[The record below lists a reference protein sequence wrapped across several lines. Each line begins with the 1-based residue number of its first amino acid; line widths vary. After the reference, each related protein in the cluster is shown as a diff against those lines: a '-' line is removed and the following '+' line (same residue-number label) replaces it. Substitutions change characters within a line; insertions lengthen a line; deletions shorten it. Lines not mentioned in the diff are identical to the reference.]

1 MKYIK
6 LFEELNRITVT
17 PEEKVKLK
25 EITKR
30 WLSLLNDTKTGIL
43 EKKTL
48 EYGLGDI
55 SRLITMDG
63 SYYIKSN
70 GYKLVDEVAKKLS
83 VGRGVSIIFD
93 RKKNC
98 FTTSSGKALVTF
110 NMVSDIKQIEF
121 PKKEVE
127 GFAFYTN
134 WKTSIYINHK
144 TGDVFNDPYNKINWD
159 KYTKD
164 SANFIKVWDFTGGN
178 IVLPVD
184 KNRVHKKDGL
194 FMDIFSFVYHEFIHS
209 KDPLCLM
216 PAKQQEAQTG
226 IKYSTPDM
234 QASGTKGMY
243 AGHPKELQTIGNN
256 LLEIVGYYFE
266 RTLRGDTDGGGLNYG
281 LTKDYVMNY
290 FIPVIK
296 EVKDFI
302 KGDRYDLSEMAR
314 KQLSGTNKHD
324 AALRSYVIQLNIGR
338 KENPSGFKYVQEWM
352 RADFIKFI
360 EMYNKKVTEIN
371 KKKSVNELGWKASVD
386 GIPTLTP
393 AKS

>member
-110 NMVSDIKQIEF
+110 NMVSDIKQI
-121 PKKEVE
+121 KLI
-127 GFAFYTN
+127 G
-134 WKTSIYINHK
+134 IN
-144 TGDVFNDPYNKINWD
+144 
-159 KYTKD
+159 
-164 SANFIKVWDFTGGN
+164 
-178 IVLPVD
+178 
-184 KNRVHKKDGL
+184 
-194 FMDIFSFVYHEFIHS
+194 
-209 KDPLCLM
+209 
-216 PAKQQEAQTG
+216 
-226 IKYSTPDM
+226 
-234 QASGTKGMY
+234 
-243 AGHPKELQTIGNN
+243 
-256 LLEIVGYYFE
+256 
-266 RTLRGDTDGGGLNYG
+266 TLRIL
-281 LTKDYVMNY
+281 LT
-290 FIPVIK
+290 
-296 EVKDFI
+296 
-302 KGDRYDLSEMAR
+302 L
-314 KQLSGTNKHD
+314 
-324 AALRSYVIQLNIGR
+324 
-338 KENPSGFKYVQEWM
+338 
-352 RADFIKFI
+352 
-360 EMYNKKVTEIN
+360 
-371 KKKSVNELGWKASVD
+371 
-386 GIPTLTP
+386 
-393 AKS
+393 

>member
-25 EITKR
+25 EVTKR
-30 WLSLLNDTKTGIL
+30 WLSLLNDTKTGII

-48 EYGLGDI
+48 EYGLGDL
-55 SRLITMDG
+55 SRLVTMDG

-70 GYKLVDEVAKKLS
+70 GYKLVDEVAKQLS
-83 VGRGVSIIFD
+83 VGRSVSIIFD

-110 NMVSDIKQIEF
+110 NTVSDIKSIKY
-121 PKKEVE
+121 PGEVE
-127 GFAFYTN
+127 GVAFYTS

-159 KYTKD
+159 KYNKD

-184 KNRVHKKDGL
+184 KNRVYKKDGL
-194 FMDIFSFVYHEFIHS
+194 FMDIFSVVYHEFIQS
-209 KDPLCLM
+209 KNPICLM
-216 PAKQQEAQTG
+216 STKQQEAQTG
-226 IKYSTPDM
+226 IKYSTPERKK
-234 QASGTKGMY
+234 AGIKGMY
-243 AGHPKELQTIGNN
+243 GGHPMELQTMGNN

-290 FIPVIK
+290 FIPIIG
-296 EVKDFI
+296 EVRDFI
-302 KGDRYDLSEMAR
+302 KGDRDDLSKLAYGH
-314 KQLSGTNKHD
+314 LSGTNKYERM
-324 AALRSYVIQLNIGR
+324 LEKVIEYLKDGR
-338 KENPSGFKYVQEWM
+338 DNNPQEFKSIVEWM
-352 RADFIKFI
+352 KDDFVRLI
-360 EMYNKKVTEIN
+360 EMYNKKITEIN
-371 KKKSVNELGWKASVD
+371 KKKSVNDLL
-386 GIPTLTP
+386 PTLAP
-393 AKS
+393 VIK

>member
-25 EITKR
+25 EVTKR
-30 WLSLLNDTKTGIL
+30 YLSLLNDSKTGIL
-43 EKKTL
+43 EKKRL
-48 EYGLGDI
+48 EYDLGDL
-55 SRLITMDG
+55 SRLVTMDG

-70 GYKLVDEVAKKLS
+70 GYKLVDEAAKKLS
-83 VGRGVSIIFD
+83 TGRGVSIIFD

-110 NMVSDIKQIEF
+110 NMVSDVKSIEY
-121 PKKEVE
+121 PAKVE

-134 WKTSIYINHK
+134 WRTSIYINHK
-144 TGDVFNDPYNKINWD
+144 TGDVFNDPYNKINCD
-159 KYTKD
+159 KYAKD

-184 KNRVHKKDGL
+184 QNRVHKNNGL
-194 FMDIFSFVYHEFIHS
+194 FFDIFSVVYHEFIHS

-216 PAKQQEAQTG
+216 PTKQQEAQTG
-226 IKYSTPDM
+226 IKYSTPGM
-234 QASGTKGMY
+234 QASGIKGMY
-243 AGHPKELQTIGNN
+243 GGHPKELQTIGNN
-256 LLEIVGYYFE
+256 LLEILGYYFE

-290 FIPVIK
+290 FIPVIR

-302 KGDRYDLSEMAR
+302 KGDRNDLSEMAR

-324 AALRSYVIQLNIGR
+324 AAIRSFVHQLNIGR
-338 KENPSGFKYVQEWM
+338 KENPSDFKFVQEWM
-352 RADFIKFI
+352 RADFINFI

-371 KKKSVNELGWKASVD
+371 KKKSGNEL
-386 GIPTLTP
+386 IPTLI

>member
-30 WLSLLNDTKTGIL
+30 YLSLLNDTKTGII

-48 EYGLGDI
+48 EYGLGDL
-55 SRLITMDG
+55 SRLVTMDG
-63 SYYIKSN
+63 AYYIKSN
-70 GYKLVDEVAKKLS
+70 GYKLVDEVAKQLS

-98 FTTSSGKALVTF
+98 FTTSFGKALVTF
-110 NMVSDIKQIEF
+110 NTVSDIKSIKY
-121 PKKEVE
+121 PGEVE
-127 GFAFYTN
+127 GFAFYTS

-159 KYTKD
+159 KYNKD

-184 KNRVHKKDGL
+184 KNRVYKKDGL
-194 FMDIFSFVYHEFIHS
+194 FPDIFSVVYHEFIHS
-209 KDPLCLM
+209 KDPICLM
-216 PAKQQEAQTG
+216 STKQQEAQTG
-226 IKYSTPDM
+226 IKYSTPERKK
-234 QASGTKGMY
+234 AGIKGMY
-243 AGHPKELQTIGNN
+243 GGHPMELQTIGNN

-290 FIPVIK
+290 FIPVIR

-302 KGDRYDLSEMAR
+302 KGDRDDLSEMAR

-324 AALRSYVIQLNIGR
+324 AAIQAFVKQLNIGR
-338 KENPSGFKYVQEWM
+338 KENPADFKSIQGWM

-371 KKKSVNELGWKASVD
+371 LLRVVNEKL
-386 GIPTLTP
+386 PTLAP
-393 AKS
+393 VIK